1 MTRVKR
7 GKISQ
12 KRRRKILK
20 YAKGYRWGAKSK
32 ERQARERLLHAW
44 SHAFRDRR
52 RKKRDYRRLWQ
63 IKINAAARENGIS
76 YSKLAAFLKKAK
88 IELDRKIL
96 AELAEKHPEIFKKV
110 VETAISGTQK

>member
-12 KRRRKILK
+12 KRRRKILT
-20 YAKGYRWGAKSK
+20 YAKGFRWSGKSK
-32 ERQARERLLHAW
+32 ERQAKERLLHAW

-52 RKKRDYRRLWQ
+52 RKKREFRRLWQ
-63 IKINAAARENGIS
+63 IKINAAARENGLS
-76 YSKLAAFLKKAK
+76 YSKFAALLKKAD

-96 AELAEKHPEIFKKV
+96 AELAEKHPEVFKKV
-110 VETAISGTQK
+110 VEAAVS